1 MKRNV
6 YGRTRMRGSGLVAP
20 RQLAATKMTKHKGGK
35 FQELKDADGQK
46 DCQKDEKYFAFLSH
60 ICVQN

>member
-1 MKRNV
+1 
-6 YGRTRMRGSGLVAP
+6 MRGSGLVAP